1 MTYREVAKFVAW
13 LRGVSPD
20 AITSRRSSERNQHMG
35 LSRSQQMSRIRSTET
50 SPERRLRAAVWRAG
64 LRYRL
69 YSRSLAGKPDLVFH
83 AAKVVVFIDGCFWH
97 GCPDHYVPPR
107 SRDEYW
113 SEKLRTNVLRDIRR
127 TVELESAGWRVVR
140 VWECEV
146 EVDLD
151 GAVSKVV
158 AAVRSKRWV
167 SPPDWR
173 VVRVDAIGEEEK
185 RTLRRLHGGED
196 ERVELRYRSFVRQ
209 GRAARARRE
218 PVAP

>member
-1 MTYREVAKFVAW
+1 
-13 LRGVSPD
+13 
-20 AITSRRSSERNQHMG
+20 
-35 LSRSQQMSRIRSTET
+35 MSRIRSTET

-158 AAVRSKRWV
+158 AAVEASGGCHHR
-167 SPPDWR
+167 
-173 VVRVDAIGEEEK
+173 IGASSELMQSARK
-185 RTLRRLHGGED
+185 KSVPCGGCTEARMRGSSFD
-196 ERVELRYRSFVRQ
+196 TARSFVRVA
-209 GRAARARRE
+209 RRARRE